1 MSHENE
7 NETLVGKGWGGGGG
21 GGGGGGAFTLSTKS
35 LDFVFSACGGKNSL
49 ADLT

>member
-7 NETLVGKGWGGGGG
+7 HETLVGKGW
-21 GGGGGGAFTLSTKS
+21 GGAFTLSTKS
-35 LDFVFSACGGKNSL
+35 LDFVFSARGGKNSL

>member
-7 NETLVGKGWGGGGG
+7 NETLVGKGW
-21 GGGGGGAFTLSTKS
+21 GGGAFTLSTKS

>member
-1 MSHENE
+1 MKMKMKHW
-7 NETLVGKGWGGGGG
+7 LVRGGAGGGGV
-21 GGGGGGAFTLSTKS
+21 FTLSTKS

>member
-1 MSHENE
+1 MKMKMKHW
-7 NETLVGKGWGGGGG
+7 LGR

-35 LDFVFSACGGKNSL
+35 LDFVFSACGGKNSI